1 MRYQVNQ
8 KEAMH
13 RIVARQEF
21 GATSL
26 SGKFFKYTPSAG
38 RLGEEYERLV
48 AEFNQSG
55 LTGVYVVFSYLTPI
69 AWYGVNDWYLV
80 KEKFSVTTSKQQ
92 SKIRHALG
100 LVSV

>member
-38 RLGEEYERLV
+38 RLGEEYKILCEDFEEG
-48 AEFNQSG
+48 A
-55 LTGVYVVFSYLTPI
+55 YVVFSYSTPI
-69 AWYGVNDWYLV
+69 AWHGKNGWYLV

-92 SKIRHALG
+92 SKIRHSLG